1 LTRAKAFFCLKKS
14 WIPGQARDDER
25 IGWYS

>member
-14 WIPGQARDDER
+14 WIPGQAWDDGGEVC
-25 IGWYS
+25 YS